1 MNKNGEKVAV
11 VTGASG
17 GLGGAIAER
26 LAADGFQ
33 VVLTYATDRR
43 AIGLAAR
50 LPGATAVA
58 LPMDDVAAVER
69 IGATLARAHPVVHA
83 LVCCAGRLDRHRLGD
98 VTPDELIGSFTVNC
112 AAPVLLAK
120 MLEAPLRA
128 GRGAIVNVSSIVGVA
143 AGRNR
148 IPYAAAK
155 AALMG
160 ATRGL
165 ALELAP
171 DVRANAIVPG
181 LFDTSMNAPLH
192 DDVDL
197 ERETIRRIPL
207 KRLGDPAEFAGAVSW
222 LVGDDSSYVTGTAFE
237 IDGGVLMRSALPA
250 GD

>member
-1 MNKNGEKVAV
+1 METNGVRIAI

-26 LAADGFQ
+26 LAADGFG
-33 VVLTYATDRR
+33 VILAYGLDDRAVR
-43 AIGLAAR
+43 LASQ
-50 LPGATAVA
+50 LPDATALA
-58 LPMDDVAAVER
+58 LPMDDLAAVER
-69 IGATLARAHPVVHA
+69 IGAQLAARHRVVHA
-83 LVCCAGRLDRHRLGD
+83 LVCCAGRLDRNPLSRL
-98 VTPDELIGSFTVNC
+98 TQEELLGSFTVNC

-120 MLEAPLRA
+120 ALEAPLRA
-128 GRGAIVNVSSIVGVA
+128 ARGAIVNVSSITGMV

-148 IPYAAAK
+148 IAYAAAK
-155 AALMG
+155 AALIG

-181 LFDTSMNAPLH
+181 LFDTAMNSPLH

-207 KRLGDPAEFAGAVSW
+207 RRLGDPAEFAAAVSW
-222 LVGDDSSYVTGTAFE
+222 LVGEGASYVTGTAFE
-237 IDGGVLMRSALPA
+237 IDGGILARSPLPA

>member
-1 MNKNGEKVAV
+1 MDTNDGKVAI

-26 LAADGFQ
+26 LAADGFR
-33 VVLTYATDRR
+33 VVLAYGTDDR
-43 AIGLAAR
+43 AVRLAEG
-50 LPGATAVA
+50 LPGATALP
-58 LPMDDVAAVER
+58 LPMDDLTAVER
-69 IGATLARAHPVVHA
+69 IGAELASEHPLVHA
-83 LVCCAGRLDRHRLGD
+83 LVCCAGRLDRHRLAD
-98 VTPDELIGSFTVNC
+98 VTPEELVGSFTVNC

-120 MLEAPLRA
+120 ALEAPLRA
-128 GRGAIVNVSSIVGVA
+128 AHGAIVNVSSITAVA

-155 AALMG
+155 AALIG

-171 DVRANAIVPG
+171 DIRANAIVPG

-192 DDVDL
+192 DNGDL
-197 ERETIRRIPL
+197 ARETIRRIPL
-207 KRLGDPAEFAGAVSW
+207 KRLGDPAEFAAAVSW
-222 LVGDDSSYVTGTAFE
+222 LVGAAATYVTGTAFE
-237 IDGGVLMRSALPA
+237 IDGGVLARSALPA